1 MSGQER
7 RITVDDVK
15 AKARRIEDM
24 ARAEARRVAQQDA
37 AKIAVVAALAI
48 VVAIG
53 AAYYA
58 GTRACRR

>member
-1 MSGQER
+1 MSVQAQS
-7 RITVDDVK
+7 ITVGDIK
-15 AKARRIEDM
+15 AKVRRIEDM

-48 VVAIG
+48 AVAIG

-58 GTRACRR
+58 GTRACRG

>member
-1 MSGQER
+1 MSSQER
-7 RITVDDVK
+7 SITVDDLK

-37 AKIAVVAALAI
+37 TKIAIVAAIAI
-48 VVAIG
+48 AVAIG

-58 GTRACRR
+58 GTRACRG

>member
-1 MSGQER
+1 MNAQEKS
-7 RITVDDVK
+7 ITVDDLR

-24 ARAEARRVAQQDA
+24 ARAEARRVMQQDA
-37 AKIAVVAALAI
+37 TKIAVVGVLAI

-58 GTRACRR
+58 GTRACRS